1 MARQRKSYD
10 QQFQYIADALGEW
23 TGSTFTVKEAEIV
36 FNAAFSLL
44 MLRDIH
50 KLGNYDTRDQSDE
63 INAILPRLYDLLA
76 MHDLYEGLEGDDI
89 SLEGPDDSEYG
100 NLSNIICK
108 K

>member
-1 MARQRKSYD
+1 MT
-10 QQFQYIADALGEW
+10 EW
-23 TGSTFTVKEAEIV
+23 TGSTFTAKEAEVV

-44 MLRDIH
+44 MLRDMH
-50 KLGNYDTRDQSDE
+50 KLGNYETRDTPEE

-76 MHDLYEGLEGDDI
+76 MHDLYEGLEADDI
-89 SLEGPDDSEYG
+89 HREGPDDSEYG